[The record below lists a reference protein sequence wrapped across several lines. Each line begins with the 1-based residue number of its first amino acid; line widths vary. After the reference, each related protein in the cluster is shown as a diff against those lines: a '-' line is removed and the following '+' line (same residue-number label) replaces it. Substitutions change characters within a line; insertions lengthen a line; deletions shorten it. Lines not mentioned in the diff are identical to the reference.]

1 VQERAAGHDAV
12 LAPAHEE
19 SRHDSDNRSLTN
31 AADLRKREFLGK
43 LKPKIKQL
51 YFDVATKASVYDAIA
66 LNAATHADTNR
77 ARIEQILK
85 TAGQGRG
92 KKKIDALLE
101 RVATAPLTTN
111 FPPEALQH
119 YVYSPEFKNIWEIS
133 YKTKMP
139 KAVLGTPA
147 RWAVPASARTRSAG
161 SATRRSRRAIARTA
175 PLHGREHQAQPEGR
189 RADVRPLLLRVEGRG
204 QAACDVHG
212 ARHLRHGKDA
222 DVKDIDQEEL
232 VGTADNMEAT
242 LAHNPR
248 ALRALGHEYE
258 GDDEEAEKEHAAN
271 AFYIEAQVHGGL
283 DARDAKALW
292 VNYSKRNTADMDKP
306 YRVLAEAFSA
316 KWGAPIK
323 HYAGG

>member
-19 SRHDSDNRSLTN
+19 SRHDSDNRSLTS

-92 KKKIDALLE
+92 KKKIEALLE

-139 KAVLGTPA
+139 KG
-147 RWAVPASARTRSAG
+147 G
-161 SATRRSRRAIARTA
+161 
-175 PLHGREHQAQPEGR
+175 
-189 RADVRPLLLRVEGRG
+189 
-204 QAACDVHG
+204 
-212 ARHLRHGKDA
+212 
-222 DVKDIDQEEL
+222 
-232 VGTADNMEAT
+232 
-242 LAHNPR
+242 PR
-248 ALRALGHEYE
+248 
-258 GDDEEAEKEHAAN
+258 
-271 AFYIEAQVHGGL
+271 
-283 DARDAKALW
+283 
-292 VNYSKRNTADMDKP
+292 
-306 YRVLAEAFSA
+306 
-316 KWGAPIK
+316 
-323 HYAGG
+323 